1 MGASPGQSDCESPLS
16 RLSTFPFSLLQP
28 HSSPPITKLPS
39 PTSPVLQEPKPNP
52 NPNKKTQNIKLL
64 TSSSQPFNL
73 PILPCSAQP
82 SLHFIPSSQGS
93 PSPGLQPQLEESMG
107 MSVWLLPLGWQAS
120 LTSRKSQKGRV
131 LCMFR
136 KLWGRVWPRT
146 SHCVQRAQ
154 EIGQCEL

>member
-1 MGASPGQSDCESPLS
+1 MGASPGQPDCESPLP

-39 PTSPVLQEPKPNP
+39 PTSPVLQEPKPNL

-82 SLHFIPSSQGS
+82 SLHFISSSQGS

-107 MSVWLLPLGWQAS
+107 TECTTLTLGMAGQPHFQKKPE
-120 LTSRKSQKGRV
+120 RKGV
-131 LCMFR
+131 CMFR

-146 SHCVQRAQ
+146 SHWVQRAQ
-154 EIGQCEL
+154 ETGQCEW